1 MMEAHSKKNL
11 KNLLLKARAMHQKIF
26 SIKDSPENIARGFA
40 LGSFVSMTPF
50 VGLHL
55 VISVGLAC
63 LFKWNRIAAGIAAFN
78 TNLLTGVFI
87 FSFNYYLG
95 AKIVGDNSDL
105 AFPDSLDLSFVFNLI
120 LSGSD
125 VFIALIV
132 GGITTGIPTA
142 FISYGLV
149 KKLIYR
155 RNGFVKIVKTG

>member
-1 MMEAHSKKNL
+1 
-11 KNLLLKARAMHQKIF
+11 
-26 SIKDSPENIARGFA
+26 
-40 LGSFVSMTPF
+40 MTPF

-63 LFKWNRIAAGIAAFN
+63 LLKWNRIAAGIAAFN
-78 TNLLTGVFI
+78 TNILTGVFI

-95 AKIVGDNSDL
+95 SKIVGENSDF
-105 AFPDSLDLSFVFNLI
+105 AFPDNLDVFFVFNLI

-142 FISYGLV
+142 FLSYGLV
-149 KKLIYR
+149 KKIIYR
-155 RNGFVKIVKTG
+155 KNGFVKAVNTA